1 MPNKDVCA
9 ARRERKKSQS
19 EKGERPCWCVR
30 ADGEQERLEKKRC
43 FPCVAAAA
51 AAAAA
56 ANNNETECEAW
67 NSVELALG
75 NTVVV
80 SSPRKT
86 LAN

>member
-1 MPNKDVCA
+1 MLVCA
-9 ARRERKKSQS
+9 CRWGT
-19 EKGERPCWCVR
+19 GET
-30 ADGEQERLEKKRC
+30 GKKRC

>member
-1 MPNKDVCA
+1 MCCALHGGKGKNPKVKKERDLVGVCVPMGN
-9 ARRERKKSQS
+9 RRD
-19 EKGERPCWCVR
+19 W
-30 ADGEQERLEKKRC
+30 KKRC
-43 FPCVAAAA
+43 FPCVA